1 MISSQ
6 EIPSSSP
13 DITIQE
19 PANNPSNPATI
30 NKGFPY
36 GMELNLVRK
45 VIRSS
50 HIYIYTLQFIPF
62 LGYIQNIMQ
71 AAAEAIGC
79 FVMVFSI
86 SGILATGEL
95 LSGGIQV
102 ELMAYAMTAALTVIL
117 LITAL
122 SSISGAHINPAI
134 TIAFAA
140 VGPFPWSQVL
150 RIKLKFQTPGPIFLI
165 ISNFILFFQGS
176 TLCFGTTSR

>member
-1 MISSQ
+1 
-6 EIPSSSP
+6 
-13 DITIQE
+13 
-19 PANNPSNPATI
+19 
-30 NKGFPY
+30 
-36 GMELNLVRK
+36 
-45 VIRSS
+45 
-50 HIYIYTLQFIPF
+50 
-62 LGYIQNIMQ
+62 MQ

-122 SSISGAHINPAI
+122 SSISGAHVNPAI

-140 VGPFPWSQVL
+140 VGPFPWSQVY
-150 RIKLKFQTPGPIFLI
+150 T
-165 ISNFILFFQGS
+165 
-176 TLCFGTTSR
+176 